1 MLVLLHVY
9 LWWLFAV
16 AICHRNLPQLFAM
29 AFYRRENFPRLFTV
43 AFLSW
48 EFGAAIC
55 CGVLPWEYTV
65 TIFCGIFLQL
75 FAGRICRSYLL
86 WVCFVYVSKP
96 FSCVTKSFFFVTK
109 FFLIESK
116 SFLYVSKI
124 FLFLRISL
132 LTAFL
137 FVIAVAIM
145 GHHIW

>member
-1 MLVLLHVY
+1 MLKTLLALLHVY
-9 LWWLFAV
+9 LRWLFAV
-16 AICHRNLPQLFAM
+16 AICHRNLPQLFTV
-29 AFYRRENFPRLFTV
+29 AFYHRENFPRLFTV

-48 EFGAAIC
+48 ESGAAIC
-55 CGVLPWEYTV
+55 CGVLPWEYAV
-65 TIFCGIFLQL
+65 AIFCEIFLQL

-96 FSCVTKSFFFVTK
+96 FFFVTK

-137 FVIAVAIM
+137 FVIAVAVM